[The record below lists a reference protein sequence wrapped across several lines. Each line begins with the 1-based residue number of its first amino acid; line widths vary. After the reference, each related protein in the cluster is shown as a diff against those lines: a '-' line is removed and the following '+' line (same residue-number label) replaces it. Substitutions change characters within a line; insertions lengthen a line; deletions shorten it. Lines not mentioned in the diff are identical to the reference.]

1 MCAIDIIIQ
10 IKKTFCLNKM
20 KTCLYFEFRLQP
32 TVYTIS
38 SIFYTAVLDF
48 QIFRKLDA
56 RISEN
61 LFGGMKMAG
70 PITIAAPSNLHLRR
84 QGTTGT

>member
-1 MCAIDIIIQ
+1 
-10 IKKTFCLNKM
+10 M

-48 QIFRKLDA
+48 QIFRKVDA
-56 RISEN
+56 RISKN
-61 LFGGMKMAG
+61 LFGGMKMAC
-70 PITIAAPSNLHLRR
+70 PVTIAAPLDLHL
-84 QGTTGT
+84 